1 MKKRLW
7 TIVFA
12 IAMALSLV
20 TVTALAADEGIAGDG
35 ETYVAQIGAQKY
47 ETLAAAVADVPTSGV
62 ETTITL
68 TGDIVMTTADI
79 VTIGAGQNIV
89 LDMAKHSITV
99 DKDDFSGRPIV
110 NNGTL
115 TITGEGTIDSSMAAD
130 GRGSVNNYGE
140 LTIENGTFQGN
151 LQNGYANVWNAGTA
165 YFKNGTYDTS
175 ALAIGTTAGS
185 TTTISGGT
193 YKSSWSP
200 TIENRGKMTITGG
213 EFENRSCSSCDKDH
227 WGYTIRSG
235 YDTANAYLEINGS
248 AADSVQVTG
257 VQGGVAVIDGS
268 AKIYNGVFKTVACAT
283 HGASAA
289 FYPLYVAG
297 ESGEVVC
304 EVYGGTYTAAYRE
317 AIWVGNSGSD
327 GGAGKTAVLQVY
339 GGSFTGGEG
348 VTEAVKVDE
357 EVGGLRVEGG
367 DFSSDVSE
375 YVPDDYAQGADGVV
389 GPLGAENATAQVG
402 DDYFKTLAAAI
413 EAAGDGQTVK
423 LLRDASVD
431 SIIEIN
437 QNLTLNLNGHTITNN
452 VTGERPFHVTEAVTF
467 TVDGTAGG
475 GMTIPE
481 SNTDSFGFI
490 KIIAPATV
498 TLNGGTYT
506 GVTDKGAFI
515 KPFNRAEVGNAS
527 GCTVNLNDV
536 TATTN
541 MWVISTD
548 TLSTMTLN
556 VTGGSYTSTAKVT
569 DSNSTY
575 SVFGLDCTALDA
587 PFTFNQVTVK
597 SQGGACI
604 EGGGGTSTF
613 TDCNFSVESTS
624 TPGFTASAV
633 AVSYKGTA
641 NIYSGTYGS
650 AGYGAYVYSSGGT
663 INIMGGTVSG
673 GTAAV
678 RSDVDEATYG
688 NPATVNIS
696 GGTITGALQTNED
709 AKATISV
716 SGGTFSSAVPM
727 EYCAPGFEPATV
739 DGKYTVQLDPKEDF
753 VAQVKNEAGQ
763 ITGAYE
769 TLADALTDAKSGD
782 TIVLLAN
789 ADLNTDIV
797 ISGNITI
804 DGQDQYTIEM
814 EPVSHAITVSANAA
828 LTLNHVTLKI
838 TGESGYGID
847 VRYDGA
853 LTLNHS
859 TLDISGVSNATISAE
874 TDGAS
879 NSEPGKFTLTNG
891 STIIA
896 SNIGGNFSNGG
907 TWSLEDGSKID
918 INGCTSHGLS
928 CDSITVDRSTVEIS
942 GTGLLGLT
950 AREVELVN
958 GGQVTVENCG
968 KELPKDSQW
977 STDKDGYKYPVE
989 IKQGGTVTVDETSS
1003 FELTNNTNGN
1013 DTIYLVEATLDND
1026 GVVKAEVVTK
1036 APAGS
1041 VAIIVI
1047 DRGNTLSSETIT
1059 TGQYTLPAAP
1069 TRPGY
1074 VFDGWQSDDGTIY
1087 DAGDSVKIEKNTTFT
1102 AQWSVYVAPNPSYLV
1117 SVNQTEG
1124 GSVTANPTAAK
1135 KGDTVTLTVT
1145 PEDGYELADLTVT
1158 DFWGRDVA
1166 LTENGDGTYTFTMP
1180 GSQVEVEATFTQAE
1194 KPELPFTDVTEA
1206 DWFYDEVYYV
1216 WANGLMIGDSDTTFG
1231 PNGTTTRAMVWTI
1244 LARMDGETITGS
1256 TWVED
1261 ARAWAMANGVSD
1273 GTGADDAVTREQ
1285 LVTMIWRYVGEPQ
1298 GTGDLSGFADA
1309 DTVSGWAEEAMSW
1322 SVGTGLIQG
1331 DENGLTPTATAIR
1344 AQIAAILMR
1353 FCENVAK

>member
-1 MKKRLW
+1 M
-7 TIVFA
+7 
-12 IAMALSLV
+12 
-20 TVTALAADEGIAGDG
+20 
-35 ETYVAQIGAQKY
+35 
-47 ETLAAAVADVPTSGV
+47 
-62 ETTITL
+62 
-68 TGDIVMTTADI
+68 
-79 VTIGAGQNIV
+79 
-89 LDMAKHSITV
+89 
-99 DKDDFSGRPIV
+99 
-110 NNGTL
+110 
-115 TITGEGTIDSSMAAD
+115 
-130 GRGSVNNYGE
+130 
-140 LTIENGTFQGN
+140 
-151 LQNGYANVWNAGTA
+151 
-165 YFKNGTYDTS
+165 
-175 ALAIGTTAGS
+175 
-185 TTTISGGT
+185 
-193 YKSSWSP
+193 
-200 TIENRGKMTITGG
+200 
-213 EFENRSCSSCDKDH
+213 
-227 WGYTIRSG
+227 
-235 YDTANAYLEINGS
+235 
-248 AADSVQVTG
+248 
-257 VQGGVAVIDGS
+257 
-268 AKIYNGVFKTVACAT
+268 
-283 HGASAA
+283 
-289 FYPLYVAG
+289 
-297 ESGEVVC
+297 
-304 EVYGGTYTAAYRE
+304 
-317 AIWVGNSGSD
+317 
-327 GGAGKTAVLQVY
+327 
-339 GGSFTGGEG
+339 
-348 VTEAVKVDE
+348 DE

-402 DDYFKTLAAAI
+402 ADYFKTLAAAI

-452 VTGERPFHVTEAVTF
+452 VTGEHPFHVTEAVTF

-604 EGGGGTSTF
+604 EGCGGTSTF

-789 ADLNTDIV
+789 ADLNTDVV

-928 CDSITVDRSTVEIS
+928 CDSITVDGSTVEIS

-968 KELPKDSQW
+968 TGLPKKSSW
-977 STDKDGYKYPVE
+977 STDGESYKYPVE
-989 IKQGGTVTVDETSS
+989 IKKTGTVTVDETSF
-1003 FELTNNTNGN
+1003 FELTNNAEGN

-1117 SVNQTEG
+1117 SVNQAQG
-1124 GSVTANPTAAK
+1124 GKVTANPTAAK

-1145 PEDGYELADLTVT
+1145 PEEGYELADLTVT
-1158 DFWGRDVA
+1158 DFWGKDVA
-1166 LTENGDGTYTFTMP
+1166 LTDNGDGTYSFTMP
-1180 GSQVEVEATFTQAE
+1180 GSQVEVEASFTQAE
-1194 KPELPFTDVTEA
+1194 KPDLPFTDVTEA

-1231 PNGTTTRAMVWTI
+1231 PNGTTTRAQVVTI
-1244 LARMDGETITGS
+1244 LYRLEGEPDLSGENLGYPYEDVPAD
-1256 TWVED
+1256 TWY
-1261 ARAWAMANGVSD
+1261 
-1273 GTGADDAVTREQ
+1273 TDAVYWARLNGIVYGNSDTQFDPDDPITREQ
-1285 LVTMIWRYVGEPQ
+1285 LAAMLYRYAQYKGYDVTA
-1298 GTGDLSGFADA
+1298 TGDLSGFADA
-1309 DTVSGWAEEAMSW
+1309 DTVSGWAQEAMSW
-1322 SVGTGLIQG
+1322 SVGAGLIQG

-1353 FCENVAK
+1353 FCEGVAK